1 MRSSF
6 CVRFSGITVR
16 FRLPAQIA
24 IPPAFLPLLCED
36 PGQVDDEYE
45 IYLLTSPLVPQ
56 GEPICEQ
63 AGIFIYR
70 LNGETLRLYP
80 YLTARDGCQTGCV
93 IRSNGHHTLFYP
105 ASEWNRFSENESL
118 LALLWGEQLLMRH
131 DAFLLHS
138 SLVMLNGKTV
148 LFSGPS
154 GAGKSTQAR
163 LWEKHLGAEILNGDR
178 CAVQRREDG
187 FYGGGSLWC
196 GTSGIRRPEA
206 APIAGIFLLNQALEN
221 RVERLG
227 FSALSPLLSQTTVN
241 SWDPGFMEK
250 LMALYGGLLEA
261 VPVFRLDCR
270 ADEEAV
276 KTAYQVLF

>member
-1 MRSSF
+1 MVTSF
-6 CVRFSGITVR
+6 CVNFSGITVR
-16 FRLPAQIA
+16 FRLPEKLPV
-24 IPPAFLPLLCED
+24 PPAFQSLLCED

-45 IYLLTSPLVPQ
+45 IYLLTSPLVLEE
-56 GEPICEQ
+56 EPFCAQ
-63 AGIFIYR
+63 AGIFIYKR
-70 LNGETLRLYP
+70 EHGYLRVYNYIDAP
-80 YLTARDGCQTGCV
+80 GGCQTACLM
-93 IRSNGHHTLFYP
+93 RENGHHVFYYP
-105 ASEWNRFSENESL
+105 ASRWKEFSRNL
-118 LALLWGEQLLMRH
+118 NILHLICGEQLLMRH

-163 LWEKHLGAEILNGDR
+163 LWERHLGAEILNGDR
-178 CAVQRREDG
+178 CAVQRRENG